1 MAGEPEN
8 HATNRAALWRLS
20 SIRRLRIGA
29 ALTLLYASVLAIGL
43 SCGIFSARAETVT
56 LVAYGDS
63 LSAGYNLKEADSFPV
78 QLEKALKERG
88 HDVRVVNASV
98 SGDTTAAGLARLDWS
113 FPQGAQGVILEL
125 GANDALRGLDPKETR
140 ANLDKLIARIEAKG
154 AKVLLAGML
163 APRNMGV
170 KYSAAFDRIYPELA
184 REHGV
189 LLYPFFLYDV
199 VGKRELN
206 LDDGLHPNPQGVKR
220 IVEQILPK
228 AEELLQR
235 ISAKP
240 VTTQ

>member
-1 MAGEPEN
+1 M
-8 HATNRAALWRLS
+8 NRAALWRLPTGG
-20 SIRRLRIGA
+20 RTRGGA
-29 ALTLLYASVLAIGL
+29 ARALLYATALAIGL

-63 LSAGYNLKEADSFPV
+63 LSAGYNLKEEDSFPV

-88 HDVRVVNASV
+88 HDVRVVNVSV

-113 FPQGAQGVILEL
+113 FPQGAQGAILEL
-125 GANDALRGLDPKETR
+125 GANDALRGHDPKETR
-140 ANLDKLIARIEAKG
+140 ANLDKLIARLKAKG

-170 KYSAAFDRIYPELA
+170 KYSTAFDRIYPELA
-184 REHGV
+184 RKHDV
-189 LLYPFFLYDV
+189 LFYPFFLYDV

-235 ISAKP
+235 IAAKP
-240 VTTQ
+240 ATTQ